1 MKDRYLIEIDEA
13 VQESDNIK
21 TLRFVFDRTCIPGQF
36 FMVWLPRIDEIPM
49 SVSYTGNRKGI
60 TVKAV
65 GEASRRLF
73 SLGEGDCMWIRGPL
87 GNGFSIEKKKT
98 LCVGGGVGIAA
109 LLPAAEAIGDPGLV
123 DIAIGAT
130 TSSEI
135 IFEKRARR
143 AGSVMISTDDGSAG
157 FKGTVVELVSPL
169 ISSGRYEMIMACGPE
184 RMLASLL
191 SVCAEN
197 GVECQFSLE
206 RFVKCGAGLCG
217 SCAVDGM
224 RVCADGPV
232 FSGAQLLNMS
242 EFGKIRRDPSGRRIP
257 I

>member
-1 MKDRYLIEIDEA
+1 MNDRHVVEIDEA
-13 VQESDNIK
+13 VWESNNIK
-21 TLRFVFDRTCIPGQF
+21 TLRFHFDRNCIPGQF
-36 FMVWLPRIDEIPM
+36 FMVWLPHIDEVPM

-65 GEASRRLF
+65 GEASHHLC
-73 SLGEGDCMWIRGPL
+73 SLEKGDRIWIRGPL
-87 GNGFSIEKKKT
+87 GKGFSIEKKKT

-109 LLPAAEAIGDPGLV
+109 LLPAAEAIGDPALV
-123 DIAIGAT
+123 DIAIGAAT
-130 TSSEI
+130 CSEI
-135 IFEKRARR
+135 IFEERARM
-143 AGSVMISTDDGSAG
+143 AGTVMVSTDDGTAG
-157 FKGTVVELVSPL
+157 FKGTVVEMVSPM
-169 ISSGRYEMIMACGPE
+169 ISSGEYEMILACGPE

-197 GVECQFSLE
+197 GIECQLSLE
-206 RFVKCGAGLCG
+206 RFIKCGSGLCG

-232 FSGAQLLNMS
+232 FSGAELLKMD